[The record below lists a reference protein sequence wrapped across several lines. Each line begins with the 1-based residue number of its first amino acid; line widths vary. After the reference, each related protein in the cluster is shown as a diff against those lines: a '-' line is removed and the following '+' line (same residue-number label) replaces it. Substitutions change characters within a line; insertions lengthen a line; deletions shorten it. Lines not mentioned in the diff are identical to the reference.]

1 MNSSKNKQKW
11 LVKCMTMEQVLRD
24 IKRERGLE
32 AFGNGE
38 VLVGLF
44 KDFSKNQL
52 RSHANA
58 LKVFVSCQGNTR
70 ILNLQN
76 APVPE
81 QQVQFCRLVQ
91 ELTGD
96 YNMQEETALEICRTF
111 WQVALES
118 APPAYSLKKSVPD
131 LPALR
136 DPVPDTPQPQPTP
149 RKDAPQQKPQPKP
162 QPKDVPKK
170 KPDVKRIMAA
180 VFLGFLLLSVMVAF
194 RSPVD
199 TSETSVPTEPA
210 PREVANFPLDEDVA
224 AMLQEGTQQ
233 IFTYPDG
240 SKMEFYYN
248 DAEQEICRA
257 YVNTENEIEYL
268 FKAQYDSQG
277 RLVFHWIYDGEG
289 NLLRTDSY
297 DFHSSDDTA
306 QRRVELQDG
315 TYFQGVSTFDEN
327 GYETFTVTHEDGTR
341 TEYQYQDGGIL
352 AGLERL
358 DTSGNV
364 LENPDYFALP
374 VYIRAYSK
382 VYGPW
387 QTVIGWI
394 GDNNGT
400 RTYVQGLC
408 GGVLKEYTVSDD
420 TTYICTYDVKGNLLE
435 ELLYYQDGQVNV
447 LGSHDLC
454 NTVYSYDRQGNYTG
468 YTKTL
473 YLDTSYHIEVYDQ
486 NGIKTYGEYH
496 TFNGDEETVSY
507 RRYITDMDDLGR
519 EIRVQT
525 FDDLTGWLQSVD
537 ETEYDKDGNVEKS
550 TRTSYLKDG
559 IYNITVEDGEGAYL
573 SDITY
578 YPGGNVYDTTE
589 HNPDGSR
596 KKSTWY
602 YENGQIEGVVECND
616 QGESVY
622 YVGYYESGQIESVV
636 EYNDQGED
644 VYYAKYY
651 ESGQIK
657 MLSEDSDKGVAHRV
671 THYYENGQVS
681 SLTAF
686 NKEGNVIQAI
696 YYYENGQVRMLCKYN
711 AQGECIEKV
720 FYEEDGTVSS
730 SI

>member
-1 MNSSKNKQKW
+1 
-11 LVKCMTMEQVLRD
+11 
-24 IKRERGLE
+24 
-32 AFGNGE
+32 
-38 VLVGLF
+38 
-44 KDFSKNQL
+44 
-52 RSHANA
+52 
-58 LKVFVSCQGNTR
+58 
-70 ILNLQN
+70 
-76 APVPE
+76 
-81 QQVQFCRLVQ
+81 
-91 ELTGD
+91 
-96 YNMQEETALEICRTF
+96 MQEETALEICRTF
-111 WQVALES
+111 WQVALGS
-118 APPAYSLKKSVPD
+118 PPPAYSLKKSVPD

-248 DAEQEICRA
+248 DAEQEICRV

-364 LENPDYFALP
+364 LENPDYVALP
-374 VYIRAYSK
+374 VYIQDLSK

-394 GDNNGT
+394 RDSNFT
-400 RTYVQGLC
+400 VTYVQGIC
-408 GGVLKEYTVSDD
+408 GGALKKYTVSDD
-420 TTYICTYDVKGNLLE
+420 TTSISSYDVKGNLLE
-435 ELLYYQDGQVNV
+435 ELYYQDGQVNV
-447 LGSHDLC
+447 LGSHDFY

-468 YTKTL
+468 HTETRYF
-473 YLDTSYHIEVYDQ
+473 DTSYHIEVYDQ
-486 NGIKTYGEYH
+486 NGIRTYSEH
-496 TFNGDEETVSY
+496 HLFNGDEETVSY
-507 RRYITDMDDLGR
+507 YRYVTELDDLGR
-519 EIRVQT
+519 KIRVQT
-525 FDDLTGWLQSVD
+525 FDDVTGRLESVD
-537 ETEYDKDGNVEKS
+537 ETEYDKDGNVEKR
-550 TRTSYLKDG
+550 TRTSYWEDG
-559 IYNITVEDGEGAYL
+559 KYHITVEDGEGAYL

-589 HNPDGSR
+589 YNPDGSS
-596 KKSTWY
+596 KKWTRY
-602 YENGQIEGVVECND
+602 YENGQIK
-616 QGESVY
+616 
-622 YVGYYESGQIESVV
+622 YVS
-636 EYNDQGED
+636 EYNDQG
-644 VYYAKYY
+644 
-651 ESGQIK
+651 II
-657 MLSEDSDKGVAHRV
+657 V
-671 THYYENGQVS
+671 TKTTYYENGQVWF
-681 SLTAF
+681 LTKYNAQ
-686 NKEGNVIQAI
+686 GVIVTETT
-696 YYYENGQVRMLCKYN
+696 YYENGQIQSVEEYN
-711 AQGECIEKV
+711 AQGECIESV
-720 FYEEDGTVSS
+720 FYEEDGTLVS
-730 SI
+730 

>member
-1 MNSSKNKQKW
+1 
-11 LVKCMTMEQVLRD
+11 MTMEQVLRD

-58 LKVFVSCQGNTR
+58 LKVFVSCQGNIR

-111 WQVALES
+111 WQVALGS
-118 APPAYSLKKSVPD
+118 VPPAYSQKQSVLD

-170 KPDVKRIMAA
+170 KPDVKQIIIAV
-180 VFLGFLLLSVMVAF
+180 VFLGFLLLYVADMAVF
-194 RSPVD
+194 LNTNETGIPT
-199 TSETSVPTEPA
+199 TSA
-210 PREVANFPLDEDVA
+210 PRKVANFPLEEDVA
-224 AMLQEGTQQ
+224 TMLQEGTQQ
-233 IFTYPDG
+233 TYTYPDG

-315 TYFQGVSTFDEN
+315 TYFQGGSTFDEN

-364 LENPDYFALP
+364 LEKPDYIATPVPGDFAVLKK
-374 VYIRAYSK
+374 A
-382 VYGPW
+382 YGPW

-394 GDNNGT
+394 RDSNFTG
-400 RTYVQGLC
+400 TYVQGIC
-408 GGVLKEYTVSDD
+408 GGALKKYTVSDD
-420 TTYICTYDVKGNLLE
+420 TMYICTYDVKGNLLE
-435 ELLYYQDGQVNV
+435 ELHYRDGQVNV
-447 LGSHDLC
+447 LGSHDFY

-468 YTKTL
+468 HTETK
-473 YLDTSYHIEVYDQ
+473 YSDTSYHIEVYDQ
-486 NGIKTYGEYH
+486 NGIRTYSEH
-496 TFNGDEETVSY
+496 HHFNGDEGTVSY
-507 RRYITDMDDLGR
+507 YRYVTELDDLGR
-519 EIRVQT
+519 KIRVQT
-525 FDDLTGWLQSVD
+525 FDDVTGRLESVD
-537 ETEYDKDGNVEKS
+537 ETEYDKDGNVEKR
-550 TRTSYLKDG
+550 TRTSYWEDG
-559 IYNITVEDGEGAYL
+559 TYHITVKDGEGAYL

-589 HNPDGSR
+589 YNPDGSR
-596 KKSTWY
+596 KKWTRY
-602 YENGQIEGVVECND
+602 YENGQIKF
-616 QGESVY
+616 VY
-622 YVGYYESGQIESVV
+622 
-636 EYNDQGED
+636 EYNDQG
-644 VYYAKYY
+644 
-651 ESGQIK
+651 II
-657 MLSEDSDKGVAHRV
+657 V
-671 THYYENGQVS
+671 TDTTYYENGQVQ
-681 SLTAF
+681 SLMAF
-686 NKEGNVIQAI
+686 NKEGNLIQAI
-696 YYYENGQVRMLCKYN
+696 DYYENGQVWLLKKYN

-720 FYEEDGTVSS
+720 YYEEDGTLVS
-730 SI
+730 